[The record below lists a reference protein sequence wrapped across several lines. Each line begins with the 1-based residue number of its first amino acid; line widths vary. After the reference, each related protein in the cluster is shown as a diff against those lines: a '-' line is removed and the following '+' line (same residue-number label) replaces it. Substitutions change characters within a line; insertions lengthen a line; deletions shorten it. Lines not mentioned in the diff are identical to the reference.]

1 MAITQSQAPIVGDD
15 PCIHLDGDECITAPL
30 ENEDLFSGAFSLLLD
45 LQTDEPVEN
54 VVLGA
59 RTRAG
64 PGLALSANAGDV
76 PGLFR
81 FEAADTEG
89 RRFVATAQASESAG
103 KRIFCAFDPPNNE
116 WHIAEV
122 QPWAPGDLLVV
133 NHEQADGPKIS
144 EPLGDPVV
152 LGGCNEQGTPTAG
165 FRGRLAHFALFE
177 DLLDPSRIADFRAA
191 SASRAVGDMPSGQ
204 MGELTEEGRG
214 LFLDDY
220 ERLVSWTDQPHLSRA
235 ETRDVSVIAYRWLQD
250 VHPLLPGLADH
261 YGAQLSLPDL
271 NPMRAYRKAVTDLE
285 PSFHYSS
292 DRWEGKWLPP
302 SAFLDEPTFW
312 LPEAK
317 RDVSWAALVKFIRN
331 KLGGGHYDPEDRK
344 RWQEELNALATETK
358 VSGEDWLDVRMMA
371 LARAL
376 RLAAESCGYVTR
388 AQFGL

>member
-1 MAITQSQAPIVGDD
+1 
-15 PCIHLDGDECITAPL
+15 
-30 ENEDLFSGAFSLLLD
+30 
-45 LQTDEPVEN
+45 
-54 VVLGA
+54 
-59 RTRAG
+59 
-64 PGLALSANAGDV
+64 
-76 PGLFR
+76 
-81 FEAADTEG
+81 
-89 RRFVATAQASESAG
+89 
-103 KRIFCAFDPPNNE
+103 
-116 WHIAEV
+116 
-122 QPWAPGDLLVV
+122 
-133 NHEQADGPKIS
+133 
-144 EPLGDPVV
+144 
-152 LGGCNEQGTPTAG
+152 
-165 FRGRLAHFALFE
+165 
-177 DLLDPSRIADFRAA
+177 
-191 SASRAVGDMPSGQ
+191 MPSGQ